1 MSTSNTRWDD
11 WSRPQHSDLQK
22 EQMKFGGLLGTITY
36 AGDLEPFIPYLA
48 LGEWIHIGGKTSFGL
63 GKYNIVTIT

>member
-1 MSTSNTRWDD
+1 
-11 WSRPQHSDLQK
+11 
-22 EQMKFGGLLGTITY
+22 MKFGGLLGTITY